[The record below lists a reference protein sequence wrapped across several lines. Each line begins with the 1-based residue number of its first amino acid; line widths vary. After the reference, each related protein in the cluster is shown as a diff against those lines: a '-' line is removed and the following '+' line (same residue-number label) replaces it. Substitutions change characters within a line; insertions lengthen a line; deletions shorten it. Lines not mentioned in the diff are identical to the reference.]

1 VRKNASLAPVSDPK
15 IRSFAKTGS
24 GHRPVWKDGG
34 KTNTD
39 GVSAGGAQDVHR
51 TGELGVD
58 PGTGWRTGP
67 DPLVDPAAGTDML
80 VKAGSIVHFSILTVR
95 KTHIFCASLC

>member
-1 VRKNASLAPVSDPK
+1 MRKNASLAPVLIQKFDHLPRQARDIDPY
-15 IRSFAKTGS
+15 
-24 GHRPVWKDGG
+24 G
-34 KTNTD
+34 KTD

>member
-1 VRKNASLAPVSDPK
+1 LRQFLIQKFDHLPRQDS
-15 IRSFAKTGS
+15 S
-24 GHRPVWKDGG
+24 GHRPVPGYG
-34 KTNTD
+34 KTD